1 MPLFDHLGELRRRVT
16 LIIATVLF
24 ASVVL
29 YFVAPVLILVLLQ
42 PVTEYLTAS
51 GIPVTNLEEL
61 RQELVVLGALEGF
74 TIKFKVAL
82 VFSIVVCCP
91 IWIWQLLGFF
101 LPALKPNERKWV
113 IPTFFAAISLFVAGT
128 LFCYFVILGAAFGW
142 LLGQAEDFSTVV
154 PYATYYIDTILL
166 FEVGF
171 GIAFELPLVVFYLT
185 VFNIVPYRKLRE
197 SWRVVYIV
205 LMVVCAIVT
214 PDANPVTMILMFA
227 AMAVLY
233 EGSLFLSR
241 IVLARRLARQ
251 KREERGESNSGG
263 DGKSKSKGKSGGDDE
278 DDKSDESDDE
288 STGAGKGKSDK
299 DDE

>member
-16 LIIATVLF
+16 LIIATILF
-24 ASVVL
+24 ASIVL
-29 YFVAPVLILVLLQ
+29 YFFAPALILVLLQ

-51 GIPVTNLEEL
+51 GVPVTNLEEL

-82 VFSIVVCCP
+82 VFSFVVCCP

-101 LPALKPNERKWV
+101 LPALKPNERRWV
-113 IPTFFAAISLFVAGT
+113 IPTFFAAITLFVAGT
-128 LFCYFVILGAAFGW
+128 VFCYFIILGAAFSW
-142 LLGQAEDFSTVV
+142 LLGQAEDFATVV
-154 PYATYYIDTILL
+154 AYATYYIDTILL
-166 FEVGF
+166 FEMGF

-241 IVLARRLARQ
+241 LVLARRLARQ
-251 KREERGESNSGG
+251 KREEAGEFDEDEDEDEDWDGDEG
-263 DGKSKSKGKSGGDDE
+263 DGSDADSKGKGDD
-278 DDKSDESDDE
+278 
-288 STGAGKGKSDK
+288 
-299 DDE
+299 